1 MALPMKPLPIAL
13 AVLLAGSAC
22 ASSPRAT
29 HAIGGDTLGLEK
41 PRLPTGVR
49 LDPAGTQYDL
59 RVAMPLTMVLAPG
72 GRSLV
77 ISSAGYRQPGLDVV
91 DRGTGAITQS
101 LPQAAAFL
109 GLAFAPD
116 GGALFA
122 SGANQDVVYRYAWA
136 NERASLADSIV
147 LAAKPPDSAGTRYPA
162 GLAVSPDGTR
172 LYVAENVADSL
183 AMIDLRGKRILRRL
197 PTGHLPYAVAAAPD
211 GRLYVSNWG
220 EETVSVF
227 RDSAGTL
234 YDRGRILV
242 GRHPSALFLNHDGTR
257 LFVACASTD
266 RVAVVDTR
274 RRHVE
279 TELLDPPLGGP
290 TEGSTPNA
298 LALSSDETRLFA
310 AEADANSVAVFD
322 LLPETSNVAG
332 ARGNDRLAGR
342 IPVGWYPTALLIA
355 GDTLLVV
362 NGKGRGTVANPAGP
376 QPIVSAE
383 HKRTAE
389 AQYTLALLKG
399 TLMMVPVARAA
410 GDELAALTTRV
421 TRANGWDQTAVT
433 QHYPPIAH
441 VIYIIKEN
449 RTYDQVLGDE
459 RQGDGDTALVFFG
472 RSVTPNIHALAERFG
487 LYDRFFVNA
496 EVSAQGHDWSTAA
509 YVTDYREKTT
519 PSNYAE
525 KRNANDESAEG
536 EDAAEPAN
544 GYLWNLAQ
552 RAGISYRNYGEFL
565 DPDKERPGY
574 YTTGK
579 PYLASHSHPTFPN
592 FDMKIPD
599 QHRADLWLGEFAD
612 LVNQRKLPAL
622 ETIWL
627 PRDHTAGGRPG
638 FNTPRAMAA
647 DNDLALGRIVEALS
661 HSDYWRSTVIFVLE
675 DDAQNGPDHVDSH
688 RAPVLVISP
697 WARGGAIHRFTN
709 TTDVL
714 KTIEELLHLKS
725 MSQFDRYGRALR
737 DVWRDRPDLTPYTVI
752 RPSIDL
758 AEVNPDTGRQA
769 RASTG
774 FNLEVAD
781 AIDDDAF
788 NRVLWTIEKGEG
800 TPYPGPQQADA
811 LTLGLGSR

>member
-1 MALPMKPLPIAL
+1 MKQRPTAL
-13 AVLLAGSAC
+13 AVLLACSAC
-22 ASSPRAT
+22 APGPRPTRAL
-29 HAIGGDTLGLEK
+29 GGDTLGLEK

-59 RVAMPLTMVLAPG
+59 RAAMPLAMALAPG

-77 ISSAGYRQPGLDVV
+77 VSSAGYRQPGLDVV
-91 DRGTGAITQS
+91 NRSTGALTQS
-101 LPQAAAFL
+101 LPQTAAFL
-109 GLAFAPD
+109 GLAFTPD
-116 GGALFA
+116 GGTLFT
-122 SGANQDVVYRYAWA
+122 SGANQDVVYRYTWA
-136 NERASLADSIV
+136 NDSAALADSIV
-147 LAAKPPDSAGTRYPA
+147 LAAKAPDSAGTRYPA
-162 GLAVSPDGTR
+162 GLAVSPDGSR

-183 AMIDLRGKRILRRL
+183 ALIDTGGSRIVQRL

-211 GRLYVSNWG
+211 GLIYVSNWG

-227 RDSAGTL
+227 RDSAGAL
-234 YDRGRILV
+234 FDRGRIVV
-242 GRHPSALFLNHDGTR
+242 GRHPSALLLNRDGTR

-274 RRHVE
+274 RRHVV

-290 TEGSTPNA
+290 AEGSTPNA
-298 LALSSDETRLFA
+298 LALSSDETRLFV
-310 AEADANSVAVFD
+310 AEADANAVAVFD
-322 LLPETSNVAG
+322 LLPETSNVSG
-332 ARGNDRLAGR
+332 AHGDDRLAGR
-342 IPVGWYPTALLIA
+342 IPVGWYPTAVLAA
-355 GDTLLVV
+355 GDTLLVG
-362 NGKGRGTVANPAGP
+362 NGKGRGTVANPEGP
-376 QPIVSAE
+376 QPVVADE
-383 HKRTAE
+383 HRGTAE
-389 AQYTLALLKG
+389 AQYTLSLLRG
-399 TLMMVPVARAA
+399 TLTVAPVVRATS
-410 GDELAALTTRV
+410 DELAALTTRV
-421 TRANGWDQTAVT
+421 TRANGWDQTAPA
-433 QHYPPIAH
+433 QHYPPIEH
-441 VIYIIKEN
+441 VLYIIKEN

-496 EVSAQGHDWSTAA
+496 EVSADGHDWATAA

-519 PSNYAE
+519 PPHYAHQRE
-525 KRNANDESAEG
+525 ARDESDEG
-536 EDAAEPAN
+536 EDAGAPAN

-552 RAGISYRNYGEFL
+552 QAGISYRNYGEFL
-565 DPDKERPGY
+565 DPDKDRPGH

-579 PYLASHSHPTFPN
+579 PYLASHSHPTFPD

-599 QHRADLWLGEFAD
+599 QHRADLWLEEFSGY
-612 LVNQRKLPAL
+612 VQRGNLPAL

-647 DNDLALGRIVEALS
+647 DNDLAVGRIVEAVS
-661 HSDYWRSTVIFVLE
+661 HSAYWRTTVIFVLQ
-675 DDAQNGPDHVDSH
+675 DDSQNGPDHVDSH
-688 RAPVLVISP
+688 RSPLLVISP
-697 WARGGAIHRFTN
+697 WARGGAIHRFAN

-714 KTIEELLHLKS
+714 KTIEELLHLES
-725 MSQFDRYGRALR
+725 MSQFDHYGRALR
-737 DVWRDRPDLTPYTVI
+737 DVWRDRPDLTPYSVI
-752 RPSIDL
+752 RPTIDL

-769 RASTG
+769 RASRG

-788 NRVLWTIEKGEG
+788 NRVLWSIEKGER
-800 TPYPGPQQADA
+800 TPYPAPRQADA

>member
-1 MALPMKPLPIAL
+1 MKRYPTALSI
-13 AVLLAGSAC
+13 LLVCWAC
-22 ASSPRAT
+22 APSPRPSR
-29 HAIGGDTLGLEK
+29 AIGGDTLGLEK

-59 RVAMPLTMVLAPG
+59 RAAMPLTMVLAPG

-77 ISSAGYRQPGLDVV
+77 ISSTGYRAPGLDVV
-91 DRGTGAITQS
+91 DRTTGAATQS

-109 GLAFAPD
+109 GLVFTSD
-116 GGALFA
+116 GRALFA
-122 SGANQDVVYRYAWA
+122 SGANQDVVYRYSWA
-136 NERASLADSIV
+136 NDRAALVDSIA
-147 LAAKPPDSAGTRYPA
+147 LAAKTPDSAGTRYPA
-162 GLAVSPDGTR
+162 GLAVSPDGSR

-183 AMIDLRGKRILRRL
+183 ALIDVGGKRILRRL
-197 PTGHLPYAVAAAPD
+197 PTGHLPYAVAAASD
-211 GRLYVSNWG
+211 GRIYVSNWG
-220 EETVSVF
+220 EGTVSVF

-234 YDRGRILV
+234 YDRGRIVV
-242 GRHPSALFLNHDGTR
+242 GRHPSALLLNHDGSR

-274 RRHVE
+274 RRHVV
-279 TELLDPPLGGP
+279 TELLDPPPAGP
-290 TEGSTPNA
+290 AEGSTPNA
-298 LALSSDETRLFA
+298 LALSADETRLFV
-310 AEADANSVAVFD
+310 AEADANAVAVFD
-322 LLPETSNVAG
+322 LLAETSNDSG
-332 ARGNDRLAGR
+332 AHGNDQLAGR
-342 IPVGWYPTALLIA
+342 IPVGWYPTAVLAA
-355 GDTLLVV
+355 GDTLLVG
-362 NGKGRGTVANPAGP
+362 NGKGRGTVANPGGP
-376 QPIVSAE
+376 QPIVPAE
-383 HKRTAE
+383 HRGTAE
-389 AQYTLALLKG
+389 AQYTLSLLRA
-399 TLMMVPVARAA
+399 TLTVAPVVHATP
-410 GDELAALTTRV
+410 DQLAALTTRV
-421 TRANGWDQTAVT
+421 TRANGWDQTAPA
-433 QHYPPIAH
+433 QHYPPIEH
-441 VIYIIKEN
+441 VLYIIKEN

-459 RQGDGDTALVFFG
+459 GQGDGDTALVFFG
-472 RSVTPNIHALAERFG
+472 RTVTPNIHALAERFG

-496 EVSAQGHDWSTAA
+496 EVSSQGHDWSTAA

-519 PSNYAE
+519 PPDYAH
-525 KRNANDESAEG
+525 KREARDESDEG
-536 EDAAEPAN
+536 EDAAEPTN

-552 RAGISYRNYGEFL
+552 RAGITYRNYGEFL
-565 DPDKERPGY
+565 EPDKERPGF

-599 QHRADLWLGEFAD
+599 QQRADLWLEEFTRY
-612 LVNQRKLPAL
+612 VQQGNLPTL

-638 FNTPRAMAA
+638 FNTPKAMAA
-647 DNDLALGRIVEALS
+647 DNDLAVGRIAEAVS
-661 HSDYWRSTVIFVLE
+661 RSPYWRSTVIFVLQ

-697 WARGGAIHRFTN
+697 WARGGAIHRFAN

-714 KTIEELLHLKS
+714 KTIEELLHLES
-725 MSQFDRYGRALR
+725 LSQFDHYGRALR

-752 RPSIDL
+752 RPAIDL

-788 NRVLWTIEKGEG
+788 NRVLWSIEKGDHA
-800 TPYPGPQQADA
+800 PYPAPRQADA

>member
-1 MALPMKPLPIAL
+1 MKQPPTAL
-13 AVLLAGSAC
+13 AILLACSAC
-22 ASSPRAT
+22 APGPRPSRP
-29 HAIGGDTLGLEK
+29 IGGDTLGLEK

-49 LDPAGTQYDL
+49 LDPAGTQHDL
-59 RVAMPLTMVLAPG
+59 RAAMPLTMVLAPG

-77 ISSAGYRQPGLDVV
+77 VSSAGYREPGLDVV
-91 DRGTGAITQS
+91 DRSTGAITQS
-101 LPQAAAFL
+101 LPQTAAFL

-116 GGALFA
+116 GRTLFA
-122 SGANQDVVYRYAWA
+122 SGANQDVVYRYTWA
-136 NERASLADSIV
+136 NDRAALADSIV
-147 LAAKPPDSAGTRYPA
+147 LAPKAPDSAGTRYPA
-162 GLAVSPDGTR
+162 GLALSPDGSR

-183 AMIDLRGKRILRRL
+183 TLIDLGGKRILRRL

-211 GRLYVSNWG
+211 GRIYVSNWG

-234 YDRGRILV
+234 YDRGRIVV
-242 GRHPSALFLNHDGTR
+242 GRHPSALLLNHDGSR

-274 RRHVE
+274 RRHVV

-298 LALSSDETRLFA
+298 LALSSDETRLFV
-310 AEADANSVAVFD
+310 AEADANAVAVFD
-322 LLPETSNVAG
+322 LLAETSNVSSAHG
-332 ARGNDRLAGR
+332 DDRLAGR
-342 IPVGWYPTALLIA
+342 IPVGWYPTAVVAA
-355 GDTLLVV
+355 GDTLLVG
-362 NGKGRGTVANPAGP
+362 NGKGRGTVANPQGP
-376 QPIVSAE
+376 QPVLSGDRVA
-383 HKRTAE
+383 
-389 AQYTLALLKG
+389 AQYTLSLLRG
-399 TLMMVPVARAA
+399 TLTVAPVVRATA
-410 GDELAALTTRV
+410 DELAALTTRV
-421 TRANGWDQTAVT
+421 TRANGWDETAPAR
-433 QHYPPIAH
+433 HYPPIEH
-441 VIYIIKEN
+441 VIDIIKEN

-472 RSVTPNIHALAERFG
+472 RNVTPNIHALAQRFG

-519 PSNYAE
+519 PPNYAD
-525 KRNANDESAEG
+525 KREAKDESDEG

-544 GYLWNLAQ
+544 GHLWNLAQ

-565 DPDKERPGY
+565 DPDKDRPGY

-579 PYLASHSHPTFPN
+579 PYLASHSHPTYPS

-599 QHRADLWLGEFAD
+599 QHRADVWLEEFTGY
-612 LVNQRKLPAL
+612 VRQGNLPAL
-622 ETIWL
+622 ETMHL

-647 DNDLALGRIVEALS
+647 DNDLALGRIVEAVS
-661 HSDYWRSTVIFVLE
+661 HSAYWRSTVIFVLE
-675 DDAQNGPDHVDSH
+675 DDAQSGPDHVDSH
-688 RAPVLVISP
+688 RSPLLVISP
-697 WARGGAIHRFTN
+697 WARGGAIHRFAN

-714 KTIEELLHLKS
+714 KTIEELLHLES
-725 MSQFDRYGRALR
+725 MSQFDHYGRALR
-737 DVWRDRPDLTPYTVI
+737 DVWRDRPELTPYTVI
-752 RPSIDL
+752 RPTIDL
-758 AEVNPDTGRQA
+758 AEVNPDTGKQA

-788 NRVLWTIEKGEG
+788 NRVLWSIEKGEH
-800 TPYPGPQQADA
+800 TPYPAPRQANA

>member
-1 MALPMKPLPIAL
+1 MNQPLTAL
-13 AVLLAGSAC
+13 AILLVCSAC
-22 ASSPRAT
+22 APSPRPSR
-29 HAIGGDTLGLEK
+29 AIGGDTLGLEK
-41 PRLPTGVR
+41 PRLPTGVH
-49 LDPAGTQYDL
+49 LDPAGTQHDL
-59 RVAMPLTMVLAPG
+59 RAAMPLTMVLAPG

-77 ISSAGYRQPGLDVV
+77 ISSAGYRAPGLDVV
-91 DRGTGAITQS
+91 DRSTGAITQS
-101 LPQAAAFL
+101 LPQTAAFL

-116 GGALFA
+116 GSTLFA
-122 SGANQDVVYRYAWA
+122 SGANQDVVYHYTWA
-136 NERASLADSIV
+136 NDRAALADSIV
-147 LAAKPPDSAGTRYPA
+147 LAPKVSDSAGTRYPA
-162 GLAVSPDGTR
+162 GLAVSPDGSR

-183 AMIDLRGKRILRRL
+183 ALIDLGGKRILQRL

-211 GRLYVSNWG
+211 GRIYVSNWG

-234 YDRGRILV
+234 YDRGRIVV
-242 GRHPSALFLNHDGTR
+242 GRHPSALLLNHDGSR

-274 RRHVE
+274 RRHVV

-298 LALSSDETRLFA
+298 LALSGDETRLFV

-322 LLPETSNVAG
+322 LLAETSNVSG

-342 IPVGWYPTALLIA
+342 IPVGWYPTAVVTA
-355 GDTLLVV
+355 GDTLLVG
-362 NGKGRGTVANPAGP
+362 NGKGRGTVANPQGP
-376 QPIVSAE
+376 QPALPSERRA
-383 HKRTAE
+383 TAE
-389 AQYTLALLKG
+389 AQYTLSLLRG
-399 TLMMVPVARAA
+399 TVTVAPVVRATP
-410 GDELAALTTRV
+410 DELAALTTRV
-421 TRANGWDQTAVT
+421 TRANGWDQTAAAP
-433 QHYPPIAH
+433 HYPPIEH
-441 VIYIIKEN
+441 VLYVIREN

-472 RSVTPNIHALAERFG
+472 RSVTPNTHALAERFG

-519 PSNYAE
+519 PPNYSD
-525 KRNANDESAEG
+525 KRQAKDESDEG

-544 GYLWNLAQ
+544 GHLWNLAQ

-565 DPDKERPGY
+565 DPDKDRPGY

-579 PYLASHSHPTFPN
+579 PYLASHSHPTFPS

-599 QHRADLWLGEFAD
+599 QHRADVWLEEFAGY
-612 LVNQRKLPAL
+612 VRQGNLPAL
-622 ETIWL
+622 ETMHL

-647 DNDLALGRIVEALS
+647 DNDLALGRIVEAVS
-661 HSDYWRSTVIFVLE
+661 HSAYWRSTVIFVLE
-675 DDAQNGPDHVDSH
+675 DDAQSGPDHVDSH
-688 RAPVLVISP
+688 RSPILVISP
-697 WARGGAIHRFTN
+697 WARGGAIHRFAN

-714 KTIEELLHLKS
+714 KTIEELLHLES
-725 MSQFDRYGRALR
+725 MSQFDHYGRALR
-737 DVWRDRPDLTPYTVI
+737 DVWRDRPELTPYTVI
-752 RPSIDL
+752 RPTIDL
-758 AEVNPDTGRQA
+758 AEVNPDTGKQA

-788 NRVLWTIEKGEG
+788 NRVLWSIEKGEH
-800 TPYPGPQQADA
+800 TPYPAPRQADA